1 MKSKTRGFSIIEVA
15 LVLGIAG
22 LIFMMVFVALPS
34 LWTSQ
39 RDADRK
45 AKVVEF
51 ITKVKEYQTNNARGA
66 LPIISPT
73 DTAKMPFYK
82 KDADANGGSY
92 TDWHTFVKE
101 YITSPET
108 LMDPTGTSGPTSIA
122 DGVEDGGMDIYVT
135 ECGGVNPEQPCN
147 KDARI
152 AAVNAD
158 GLTSKD
164 LDYTL
169 YVITGAICEG
179 DQAIQSRNKRNVA
192 ALYVLERAG
201 RYCYSTGV

>member
-1 MKSKTRGFSIIEVA
+1 MFKRYTKNMKSKTRGFSIIEVA

-51 ITKVKEYQTNNARGA
+51 VTKIKEYQTNNARGA
-66 LPIISPT
+66 LPIISPI
-73 DTAKMPFYK
+73 DTANMPFYK
-82 KDADANGGSY
+82 KDADDKGGSY

-101 YITSPET
+101 YITSSET
-108 LMDPTGTSGPTSIA
+108 LMDPTGTEMKVS
-122 DGVEDGGMDIYVT
+122 VT
-135 ECGGVNPEQPCN
+135 DCGTTTALTPCA
-147 KDARI
+147 KASI

-158 GLTSKD
+158 GLTTKD

-169 YVITGAICEG
+169 YVIAGAICEG
-179 DQAIQSRNKRNVA
+179 DQAIQSHNKRNVA